1 VSHNILA
8 HLFITQEH
16 EKTINTDNKTLAT
29 DGFGL
34 LRVAVAH
41 TQNILA
47 HLFITQAH
55 EKTIN
60 TNNKTFGTLIYY
72 ARTRKNN

>member
-1 VSHNILA
+1 VSYNILA

-41 TQNILA
+41 TQNILTR
-47 HLFITQAH
+47 LFITQ
-55 EKTIN
+55 KQTIN
-60 TNNKTFGTLIYY
+60 SDNKTLTTDDLDYSGRL
-72 ARTRKNN
+72 